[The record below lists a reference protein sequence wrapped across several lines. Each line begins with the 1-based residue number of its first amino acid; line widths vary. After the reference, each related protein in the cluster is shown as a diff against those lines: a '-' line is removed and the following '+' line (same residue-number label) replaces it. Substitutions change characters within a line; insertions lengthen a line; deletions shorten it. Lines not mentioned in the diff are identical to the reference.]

1 MKNDLETRLALLKK
15 YYAYDEASKTFNIV
29 LHYEK
34 VSDILS
40 KEVKSIS
47 EVPLMSEE
55 FLNKVSYILEDIP
68 KNYHANISLCID
80 DYEGYDEK
88 VIMDSFND
96 MLEFGR
102 IKYNAENR
110 KKYYKVATL
119 LVVGLVLL
127 FFGIYVSL
135 EQWWHLFD
143 KEQLVGELLSNFLE
157 IAGWVFCWEAVTILF
172 LEENENMRKGSSI
185 IYKLN
190 CISLLDKDNKILLN
204 EEYEQIQKHFHKNT
218 PLNRAGN
225 LLLLFS
231 GFAFI
236 GLALMMSIR
245 MIPTFKVGTLYLG
258 AAYIVL
264 NIIWVILLFVSGL
277 FSIKLY
283 AGKEKYRIPA
293 IVFLAIN
300 FIVSIVVL
308 VLNVINI
315 SVTYLTAMSVIS
327 LTIEV
332 AHCLGYFFTVNY
344 KKKRLQSFLS

>member
-1 MKNDLETRLALLKK
+1 MKKDLETRLTLLKK
-15 YYAYDEASKTFNIV
+15 YYAYDETSKTFNVV

-55 FLNKVSYILEDIP
+55 FLNKISTILEDIP
-68 KNYHANISLCID
+68 KNYHVNISLCID

-102 IKYNAENR
+102 IKYNAGNR
-110 KKYYKVATL
+110 KKYYKVAAL

-143 KEQLVGELLSNFLE
+143 QEQLIGELLSNFLE

-172 LEENENMRKGSSI
+172 LEESEDMRKGSAI

-190 CISLLDKDNKILLN
+190 CVSLLNKDNKILIN
-204 EEYEQIQKHFHKNT
+204 EEYEQIQKHFHKNS
-218 PLNRAGN
+218 PLNGTGY
-225 LLLLFS
+225 LFLLFS

-236 GLALMMSIR
+236 GLALMMSMR

-258 AAYIVL
+258 AAYIIL
-264 NIIWVILLFVSGL
+264 NILWVILLFVGGL

-293 IVFLAIN
+293 LVFLVIN

-308 VLNVINI
+308 VLNIVYSMVI
-315 SVTYLTAMSVIS
+315 YLTAMSVIS
-327 LTIEV
+327 MIIGV
-332 AHCLGYFFTVNY
+332 AYCLGYFFTIDY
-344 KKKRLQSFLS
+344 KKKA